1 MDLNYFKNSYR
12 KLRRNCPLF
21 ALLAFSLAIVSGF
34 VHLLCFASTD
44 FADFFNI
51 NVAGAVRFVLAKI
64 TGIVP
69 TSLGELIVFCLPF
82 ILAFIIGFVIY
93 NTKKERY
100 RLLTRFFA
108 CAFAVVSLFYS
119 TFVFTLG
126 MGYRGRAL
134 EEKLGLERKELTA
147 KELEETTAFLVE
159 QINGYVDQVQFIKD
173 SSSVMPYSFEEM
185 NAKLNDAYRA
195 ASEKY
200 PFVMGY
206 SSTIKP
212 VMASKILS
220 KAGLLGMYSYYTGE
234 TNVNTDYMDYT
245 LVFTCAHELS
255 HQRGISRE
263 DDANFMAFLVCLESD
278 DPYIQ
283 YAGYLNMLEYMLN
296 PLYAALKAEGR
307 TSAYSSILRKL
318 DSRVLTEIGVSS
330 QKTEENQ
337 GVISTVTNKVNDTY
351 IKVQGVS
358 SGSQSYGLVVELT
371 AAYYKKL
378 NFDRNKESV

>member
-1 MDLNYFKNSYR
+1 MKYFKKVYR
-12 KLRRNCPLF
+12 NVRKSCPLF
-21 ALLAFSLAIVSGF
+21 ALLAFSLAVVSGTI
-34 VHLLCFASTD
+34 HLVCLASPA

-51 NVAGAVRFVLAKI
+51 HIAGVVRFLLAKI
-64 TGIVP
+64 TGIFP
-69 TSLGELIVFCLPF
+69 TSLGELTVLCMPFVLISVIV
-82 ILAFIIGFVIY
+82 FVIY

-126 MGYRGRAL
+126 MGYRGTAL
-134 EEKLGLERKELTA
+134 EEKLDLDRKELSA
-147 KELEETTAFLVE
+147 SELEETTLYLIE
-159 QINGYVDQVQFIKD
+159 QINAYVDEIRFIKD

-185 NAKLNDAYRA
+185 NRKLNEAYKN
-195 ASEKY
+195 ASERY

-206 SSTIKP
+206 SSNIKP
-212 VMASKILS
+212 VMASKFLS
-220 KAGLLGMYSYYTGE
+220 RAGLLGMYSYYTGE

-278 DPYIQ
+278 DPYIN
-283 YAGYLNMLEYMLN
+283 YAGYLNMLEYMLS
-296 PLYAALKAEGR
+296 PLYQALKAEGR
-307 TSAYSSILRKL
+307 SSRYSAILKKL
-318 DSRVLTEIGVSS
+318 DAKVLAEIGVSS
-330 QKTEENQ
+330 QKTEENR

-351 IKVQGVS
+351 IKTQGVS

-378 NFDRNKESV
+378 DYENNDNKT

>member
-1 MDLNYFKNSYR
+1 MKLFKRIYR
-12 KLRRNCPLF
+12 FLRLRYPV
-21 ALLAFSLAIVSGF
+21 AVLLSFSLAVISAGI
-34 VHLLCFASTD
+34 HLICFCSPS

-51 NVAGAVRFVLAKI
+51 RIAGTVRFLLAQI
-64 TGIVP
+64 TGLIP
-69 TSLGELIVFCLPF
+69 TSLGELTFLSLPFVLAFVIVF
-82 ILAFIIGFVIY
+82 VMY

-100 RLLTRFFA
+100 RTLTRFFA
-108 CAFAVVSLFYS
+108 CAFAVIALFYS

-126 MGYRGRAL
+126 MGYRGTAL
-134 EEKLGLERKELTA
+134 EDKLNLERKELTA
-147 KELEETTAFLVE
+147 EELEQTTLFLIERVNE
-159 QINGYVDQVQFIKD
+159 YADQIQYIKD

-185 NAKLNDAYRA
+185 NEKLNAAYKK

-206 SSTIKP
+206 SSKIKP
-212 VMASKILS
+212 VMASKLMS

-278 DPYIQ
+278 DPYIN
-283 YAGYLNMLEYMLN
+283 YAGYLNMVEYMMN
-296 PLYAALKAEGR
+296 PLYNALKAEGK
-307 TSAYSSILRKL
+307 TSRYSQIILKMDERAL
-318 DSRVLTEIGVSS
+318 AEIGVSS
-330 QKTEENQ
+330 KKTQENQ

-351 IKVQGVS
+351 IKVQGDS

-378 NFDRNKESV
+378 NSIKPVE